1 MSASRGP
8 NELLAETELVAP
20 DLPVTEVL
28 AVETSDRVLT
38 LDACD
43 ARDLPDTED
52 GATDCALML
61 GRRQLPDLL
70 ETEDFGSDI

>member
-1 MSASRGP
+1 V
-8 NELLAETELVAP
+8 LV
-20 DLPVTEVL
+20 VTEVL
-28 AVETSDRVLT
+28 AVETDDRALS

-43 ARDLPDTED
+43 TRDLPPDTEEE
-52 GATDCALML
+52 ATDCALML

>member
-1 MSASRGP
+1 M
-8 NELLAETELVAP
+8 LVT
-20 DLPVTEVL
+20 DVL
-28 AVETSDRVLT
+28 AVETSDLAFS

-43 ARDLPDTED
+43 TRDLPDTDDFDD

-70 ETEDFGSDI
+70 EVEDFGSDI

>member
-1 MSASRGP
+1 M
-8 NELLAETELVAP
+8 AP
-20 DLPVTEVL
+20 DLLVTEVL
-28 AVETSDRVLT
+28 AVETSDRVLL

-43 ARDLPDTED
+43 SRDLPDADD

-70 ETEDFGSDI
+70 EVADCGSEI